1 MPGYRP
7 ISSAVTGAAADSA
20 RAAALLTKTGDS
32 TGAVRLLEE
41 ALAASMATRPE
52 MPGWLC
58 GRLAVLY
65 RTLGRLEDEVHLLER
80 YHDTQTSDDARTRY
94 EARLSKARTLLARK
108 RPQNNGALSSVR
120 RAIEAPRRLRV
131 IRVDRDATTDPALPA
146 AHLERLTE
154 LFARR
159 SEKAFDAAVEE
170 VLTGYVA
177 EARANG
183 IPLEVLVEGL
193 REAAK
198 AATATSHAK
207 STSAERFSAALVG
220 LLALYFD
227 EP

>member
-20 RAAALLTKTGDS
+20 RAAALLTKTGDPA
-32 TGAVRLLEE
+32 GAARLLEE
-41 ALAASMATRPE
+41 ALAASMALRPE

-108 RPQNNGALSSVR
+108 RPENNGALRSVR
-120 RAIEAPRRLRV
+120 RSIEAPRQLRV
-131 IRVDRDATTDPALPA
+131 IRADEPASTDVVP
-146 AHLERLTE
+146 LTEHIEGLSE

-159 SEKAFDAAVEE
+159 SQKSFDAAVEE

-177 EARANG
+177 DARANG
-183 IPLEVLVEGL
+183 IPLELLVEGL
-193 REAAK
+193 RATAK
-198 AATATSHAK
+198 AATSTGLSK
-207 STSAERFSAALVG
+207 SASAERFSEALVR